1 MAHPGYLAVALAV
14 GIESLGIPFPGEATL
29 IGVALYAGASG
40 QLAIWGVIAAAAAG
54 AIVGDS
60 IGFGLG
66 RAFGLR
72 LLLRLGRYVRITER
86 RIRLGQYLFLRWGG
100 PVVFFGRFV
109 ALLRATAAFLA
120 GANRMGWGRFL
131 AWNAAGGV
139 VWSVLW
145 GGGAFL
151 LGARIEH
158 LAGPVGLTLG
168 ALGLAAL
175 VGLAFWL
182 RRHEDALADAAERA
196 LPGPVVARSG
206 LRRRPGS
213 GHIGPGRL

>member
-14 GIESLGIPFPGEATL
+14 GIESIGVPFPGEATL
-29 IGVALYAGASG
+29 IAVAVYAGASG
-40 QLAIWGVIAAAAAG
+40 RLTIGGVIAAAAAG
-54 AIVGDS
+54 AIVGDA

-100 PVVFFGRFV
+100 PVVFLGRFV

-131 AWNAAGGV
+131 AWNAAGGI

-168 ALGLAAL
+168 AMGLAAL
-175 VGLAFWL
+175 VGLALWL
-182 RRHEDALADAAERA
+182 RRHEEALADAAERA
-196 LPGPVVARSG
+196 LPGPLAAAPG